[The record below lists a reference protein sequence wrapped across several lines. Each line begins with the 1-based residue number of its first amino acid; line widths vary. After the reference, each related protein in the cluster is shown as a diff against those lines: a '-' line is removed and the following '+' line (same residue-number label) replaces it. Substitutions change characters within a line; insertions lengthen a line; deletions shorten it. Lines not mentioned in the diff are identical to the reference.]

1 MKLLAVVLMTI
12 AAQAEVVELSFPK
25 DLKKYKFENVYE
37 NPKLKG
43 QLSAWRRLEIDK
55 KYKECITKGPSLV
68 VKNKVID
75 GWILNVWSSCVFKG
89 MDDKF
94 DQKVVQTF
102 LDNIKLHSAR
112 VLNGPWRSGIVAQTQ
127 KIIGL
132 ATAAIEKDPKKTVK
146 LKAKLISFLEM
157 DEVYH
162 NVDIKR
168 WYQAQ
173 LDLKQPTMT
182 MAPRSKI
189 GLDSTPDEDT
199 SGFKKIMSLEDAAA
213 AVDLGK
219 TIVQIESVFDSM
231 KSVYRKMD
239 YKKLV
244 DLGPRLESYFKNS
257 ELYRDY
263 AMMLARSFEF
273 TGEYGKSLD
282 YFKIVLNFYVD
293 SPDFEEALF
302 RSGLV
307 CLRKGDYAD
316 AQKYF
321 QRLVQIDRDKYDI
334 TGRYWWLR
342 TLQYN
347 KDPRE
352 LDEKNKF
359 ANDFPFSYY
368 GLRIKAELNDG
379 KLKATKGS
387 AMPAI
392 SWALTGKSVEV
403 WARFVKLSELGW
415 VLEAQTEMQNF
426 SWPTNPL
433 KVFYLSMVLSRAGL
447 HPLTVKNVTP
457 LLESYNE
464 VRSIDAIK
472 EIYPKTYLNLI
483 VKEKDKY
490 PLHEHIILS
499 LIRQES
505 SFGLKA
511 LSTSQ
516 AAGLM
521 QMIQPTAMEVAD
533 RLKMKIDFPED
544 LYRPEIN
551 IPMGVFYIH
560 QVIKEMSYHIPLAL
574 AGYNA
579 GPHKIRTFINQRDIT
594 KKIFE
599 TGQDKDYPGME
610 DLWIDELPWA
620 ETTGYVK
627 SILRNALI
635 YELIAKGEFQ
645 YRPDFWRDFILK

>member
-37 NPKLKG
+37 DPKLKG
-43 QLSAWRRLEIDK
+43 QLSAWRRFEIDK

-68 VKNKVID
+68 VKNKLID
-75 GWILNVWSSCVFKG
+75 GWIFSVWSNCVFKG

-94 DQKVVQTF
+94 DKKVVQTF
-102 LDNIKLHSAR
+102 LDNIKLHNAR

-132 ATAAIEKDPKKTVK
+132 ATAAIEKDPKKTAK

-189 GLDSTPDEDT
+189 GLDSTPAEDT

-239 YKKLV
+239 YKKLA

-263 AMMLARSFEF
+263 AMMLGRSFEF

-293 SPDFEEALF
+293 SADFEEALF
-302 RSGLV
+302 RAGMV
-307 CLRKGDYAD
+307 CLRKGDYTD

-321 QRLVQIDRDKYDI
+321 QRLVQMDRDKYDI

-347 KDPRE
+347 KDARE

-392 SWALTGKSVEV
+392 SWALTGKSVEI
-403 WARFVKLSELGW
+403 WNRFVNSANW
-415 VLEAQTEMQNF
+415 VG
-426 SWPTNPL
+426 SL
-433 KVFYLSMVLSRAGL
+433 KRK
-447 HPLTVKNVTP
+447 VKC
-457 LLESYNE
+457 
-464 VRSIDAIK
+464 
-472 EIYPKTYLNLI
+472 
-483 VKEKDKY
+483 
-490 PLHEHIILS
+490 
-499 LIRQES
+499 
-505 SFGLKA
+505 
-511 LSTSQ
+511 
-516 AAGLM
+516 
-521 QMIQPTAMEVAD
+521 
-533 RLKMKIDFPED
+533 
-544 LYRPEIN
+544 
-551 IPMGVFYIH
+551 
-560 QVIKEMSYHIPLAL
+560 
-574 AGYNA
+574 
-579 GPHKIRTFINQRDIT
+579 
-594 KKIFE
+594 KIFH
-599 TGQDKDYPGME
+599 GRQ
-610 DLWIDELPWA
+610 IH
-620 ETTGYVK
+620 
-627 SILRNALI
+627 
-635 YELIAKGEFQ
+635 
-645 YRPDFWRDFILK
+645 